1 MTGPAGYDAA
11 TEASMAGAKDCKV
24 KPGARFAT
32 LLAVL
37 AGEKDFPVHTVGQ
50 ELTFRAGGS
59 GTLQLGMNDTAGAC
73 SEDNRGALT
82 VKVSITHQD

>member
-24 KPGARFAT
+24 KPAARFGT

-37 AGEKDFPVHTVGQ
+37 AGEKDFPVHTVGR
-50 ELTFRAGGS
+50 ELAFRATGN
-59 GTLQLGMNDTAGAC
+59 GTLQLGMNDTAGSC

-82 VKVSITHQD
+82 VQVSVTPQD